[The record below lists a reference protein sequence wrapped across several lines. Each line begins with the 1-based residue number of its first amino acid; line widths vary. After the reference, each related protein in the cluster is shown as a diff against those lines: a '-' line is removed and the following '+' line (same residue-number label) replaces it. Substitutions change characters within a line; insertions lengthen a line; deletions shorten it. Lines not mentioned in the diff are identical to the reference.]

1 MWLIY
6 RHNDTNFIFLHNHRT
21 DKYSKQIDSCL
32 FSLHASIVNTSF
44 SFYLVIIEWLY
55 WPSWAANIFCKV
67 NRLLFLGEGMVVE
80 NVYERKHT
88 CHLREKGI
96 MTDLFFLFRTSLIIW
111 LILILGEGWWLKM
124 CIKDSILVIFGGGV
138 GFKLDLAFFTR
149 MGWGTLCCS
158 SRVSAGMEHPSWLH
172 MKNNFYWKKF

>member
-6 RHNDTNFIFLHNHRT
+6 RHNETNFIFCIIIVPTNIQNKSTVVSSPYMLVLSILVSLFTSWLLN
-21 DKYSKQIDSCL
+21 DFIGQVEQPILFAKSVGSC
-32 FSLHASIVNTSF
+32 SW
-44 SFYLVIIEWLY
+44 ERGWWL
-55 WPSWAANIFCKV
+55 K
-67 NRLLFLGEGMVVE
+67 
-80 NVYERKHT
+80 ERKHT

-96 MTDLFFLFRTSLIIW
+96 MADLFFLFRTSLIIW

-149 MGWGTLCCS
+149 MRWGTLCCS